1 MLLNSECKFIC
12 GRMAVPIFPSK
23 PLHWI
28 SRAIADTEQPS
39 RGQRYRE
46 EPLFFSEPPYETS
59 KALTVFK
66 MVTRFFAKRMSPG
79 RIILLF
85 HAQMEPLQ
93 DLITH
98 LGCPFD
104 EQRDSACRH
113 DSLPSSPACASP
125 RDCQTNGNKV
135 CHRPRTREFS
145 VSSEQEFY
153 FPHFQT
159 ILWRNESKLKMVL

>member
-1 MLLNSECKFIC
+1 
-12 GRMAVPIFPSK
+12 
-23 PLHWI
+23 
-28 SRAIADTEQPS
+28 
-39 RGQRYRE
+39 
-46 EPLFFSEPPYETS
+46 
-59 KALTVFK
+59 

-79 RIILLF
+79 QIILLF

-159 ILWRNESKLKMVL
+159 ILWRNESKLKMVLQAEKHRFAWGWVLEALTEWSIRRKLRFLREERKLVLWNPVRGCVCPWLVFLSKKLPLKTLHSSL